1 MPFAAS
7 YSSVSRV
14 GRKTRLKF
22 LLLDYSLDRVGG
34 HNYEYDRLCLE
45 AVQDLGLEPVLA
57 AQRAFRDPFSQA
69 ASWDVHSVFPRGKY
83 SAHRLG
89 QRLARLDA
97 ASGGPTRWLAR
108 SLNALRQ
115 WYYLREHG
123 RFHRNLAKAT
133 SKLFAQLDLCP
144 GDQVYLPTISVSDL
158 PGLAEFLQR
167 DAAARQLDWHLQ
179 FHLPLSAGDSAADP
193 QASPMWSLAERWLA
207 DCVRAMPDRLH
218 LYATTESLAA
228 QYSTLGPARFRHL
241 PWLVDPAFH
250 APGST
255 TNNPEHRP
263 LRLLCS
269 GGMRKEKGFGELPA
283 ILESMWAEYFLSGR
297 MQLVVQSTSLDA
309 LPAAWQPH
317 AALEPGAADRVSAPI
332 AVSPFPMESERYQ
345 QFVRSAD
352 VGLLLYEPE
361 AYSIRCSGICLEML
375 CAGVPIVVREGTWL
389 AEQVRQGSA
398 KVAGEVGGIARS
410 PQDVPQQLRRLA
422 DHYADHRRSA
432 RQFSRVLAQRHHPK
446 SVMQRLL
453 DTASNDKRAVA

>member
-1 MPFAAS
+1 M
-7 YSSVSRV
+7 R
-14 GRKTRLKF
+14 KF

-45 AVQDLGLEPVLA
+45 AVQGLGLEPVLA
-57 AQRAFRDPFSQA
+57 AQRAFCDPFGQA
-69 ASWDVHSVFPRGKY
+69 TTWAVHSVFPRGKY

-97 ASGGPTRWLAR
+97 SHSGGGPARWLGNR
-108 SLNALRQ
+108 LNALRQ

-133 SKLFAQLDLCP
+133 SKLFAQLSLRP

-158 PGLAEFLQR
+158 PGLAEFLQG
-167 DAAARQLDWHLQ
+167 DATARQLDWHLQ
-179 FHLPLSAGDSAADP
+179 FHLPLSTGDSAADP
-193 QASPMWSLAERWLA
+193 KASPMWPLAQQWLA
-207 DCVRAMPDRLH
+207 DCVRAMPNRLH

-250 APGST
+250 TPDST
-255 TNNPEHRP
+255 TDADSHRP

-297 MQLVVQSTSLDA
+297 MQLVVQSASLDS
-309 LPAAWQPH
+309 LPAAWQAH

-332 AVSPFPMESERYQ
+332 AVSPFPMESDRYQ

-361 AYSIRCSGICLEML
+361 AYAIRCSGICLEML

-389 AEQVRQGSA
+389 AEQVRQGNA
-398 KVAGEVGGIARS
+398 KIAGEVGGIARS

-422 DHYADHRRSA
+422 EQYSRFRGSA
-432 RQFSRVLAQRHHPK
+432 RQFSRSLAERHHPK
-446 SVMQRLL
+446 NVIETLL
-453 DTASNDKRAVA
+453 DSTSRVERAIA